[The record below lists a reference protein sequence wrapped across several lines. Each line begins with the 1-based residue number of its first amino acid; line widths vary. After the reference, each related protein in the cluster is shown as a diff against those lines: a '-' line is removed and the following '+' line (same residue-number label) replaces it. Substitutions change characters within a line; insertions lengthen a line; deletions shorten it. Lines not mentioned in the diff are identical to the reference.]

1 MSFLDFFNNI
11 PAAANSPSVDQPN
24 MLTNNASNAS
34 IWTIDH
40 IGFNNS
46 QGGYHQQVTFNA
58 THSQGAQTDPQSVL
72 FTQAGSAS
80 TKADMYFKN
89 QNGTF
94 QVSPI
99 RAWGTFD
106 KNGATLGSQLEN
118 ATVAKVSMGLFTVT
132 LSANAVTGTNF
143 AVLITSS
150 QTTGSPPGS
159 AVGYYN
165 ITGAAQFQINI
176 VGLND
181 NYKDVSAISFAVL
194 QL

>member
-118 ATVAKVSMGLFTVT
+118 ATVSKVSMGVFTVT
-132 LSANAVTGTNF
+132 MSANAVTGNNF
-143 AVLITSS
+143 AVLVSTS
-150 QTTGSPPGS
+150 QTTAGGS
-159 AVGYYN
+159 AVAYYN

-176 VGLND
+176 HGLGD
-181 NYKDVSAISFAVL
+181 TPKDVNAISFAVL